1 MLVTFDLSIYKM
13 FKNGLIFV
21 FIGLKRNI
29 PAILGMLLVI
39 AFNVFIFIGFL
50 PVGIVLPFVLTFAT
64 CAYIGVYAAYP
75 KIKEIMIDP
84 YYNENGEE
92 TEEE

>member
-1 MLVTFDLSIYKM
+1 M
-13 FKNGLIFV
+13 
-21 FIGLKRNI
+21 
-29 PAILGMLLVI
+29 
-39 AFNVFIFIGFL
+39 
-50 PVGIVLPFVLTFAT
+50 LPFVLTFAT